1 MKILNK
7 IKENKIFFVTFG
19 ALMYVSFAYLV
30 QKENIHYIDNY
41 YYPLYVINYD
51 CGFSSRLFIGAIY
64 SLFFGE
70 KLSIDALLHSLLIIY
85 TVVCFLFSLTVNN
98 YLKRT
103 NYKAIGIYTLFMVAS
118 PAALAFLRYL
128 GTLDLFLMFFVLG
141 SLYFVNKKG
150 LRWLVPVFC
159 VVSLCLYDLFA
170 TTYLPLM
177 AIAVFYQFVKKPN
190 VSNFIYI
197 AVCAVVVGFAT
208 VYFLILGDSTMKMTS
223 EQMVEFARG
232 RLEAPANNF
241 DEYYLRSV
249 FFWETPQ
256 VENYHGFLGY
266 IKYNFE
272 HYIHGDRSAVKM
284 LCFFIVS
291 NLLTSIP
298 FVYLIAKALKKA
310 ETPLKKF
317 IYFCSFAPIL
327 CMLINLLLSTDPD
340 RFSLHFLLS
349 VIFTLLFFVSENDTA
364 FSEAYNDGRITLKKN
379 KTLCA
384 IIGLCIAG
392 VVLTGV
398 KF

>member
-19 ALMYVSFAYLV
+19 ALMYVSFTYLV

-51 CGFSSRLFIGAIY
+51 CGFSSRLLIGAIY

-70 KLSIDALLHSLLIIY
+70 KLSIDALLYSLLIIY

-103 NYKAIGIYTLFMVAS
+103 NYKAIGIYALFMVAS
-118 PAALAFLRYL
+118 PAMLAFLRYL

-223 EQMVEFARG
+223 EQMVEFARE

-291 NLLTSIP
+291 NLLSSIP
-298 FVYLIAKALKKA
+298 FVYLIAKAFKKA